1 MPKLKDVCRY
11 IRSKNAGPFWVTID
25 IFFDTEEGYRRH
37 RTDPAISVAA
47 IAELYGVAVD
57 QVRRFEIDTLSAIK
71 MSYPR
76 SQPQGGVL
84 ERDMHS
90 GQQFVPLLD
99 LALEG
104 PPVAIAGSPQ

>member
-25 IFFDTEEGYRRH
+25 IFFDTDEAYRRH
-37 RTDPAISVAA
+37 RADPAISAAAVAD
-47 IAELYGVAVD
+47 LYSVAVD
-57 QVRRFEIDTLSAIK
+57 QVRRFEIDSLSAIK

-99 LALEG
+99 LDVGGPAL
-104 PPVAIAGSPQ
+104 ALGS

>member
-25 IFFDTEEGYRRH
+25 IFFDTGETYRCH
-37 RTDPAISVAA
+37 RADPAISASAVAD
-47 IAELYGVAVD
+47 LYGVAVD
-57 QVRRFEIDTLSAIK
+57 QIRRFEIDSLSAIK

-76 SQPQGGVL
+76 SRPQGGVL

-99 LALEG
+99 LDLGGPAL
-104 PPVAIAGSPQ
+104 ALGS

>member
-11 IRSKNAGPFWVTID
+11 IRSKNAGPFWVTLD
-25 IFFDTEEGYRRH
+25 IFFDTEEAYRRH
-37 RTDPAISVAA
+37 RADPAIGAAAVAG
-47 IAELYGVAVD
+47 LYGVEVD
-57 QVRRFEIDTLSAIK
+57 HVRRFEIDTLSAIK

-99 LALEG
+99 LELGQLSLATE
-104 PPVAIAGSPQ
+104 S

>member
-25 IFFDTEEGYRRH
+25 IFFDTDEAYRRH
-37 RTDPAISVAA
+37 RADPAISAPAV
-47 IAELYGVAVD
+47 AELYGVAVD
-57 QVRRFEIDTLSAIK
+57 QVRRFEIDTLGAIK

-76 SQPQGGVL
+76 LQPQGGVL

-90 GQQFVPLLD
+90 GQQFVPLLNLD
-99 LALEG
+99 LGGPASAL
-104 PPVAIAGSPQ
+104 GS

>member
-11 IRSKNAGPFWVTID
+11 VRSKNAGPFWVTID
-25 IFFDTEEGYRRH
+25 IFFDDDEAYRRH
-37 RTDPAISVAA
+37 RDDPAISAA
-47 IAELYGVAVD
+47 AAARLYGVEID

-76 SQPQGGVL
+76 SRPQGGVL

-90 GQQFVPLLD
+90 GQQYAPLLD
-99 LALEG
+99 LDLEQ
-104 PPVAIAGSPQ
+104 AAAG